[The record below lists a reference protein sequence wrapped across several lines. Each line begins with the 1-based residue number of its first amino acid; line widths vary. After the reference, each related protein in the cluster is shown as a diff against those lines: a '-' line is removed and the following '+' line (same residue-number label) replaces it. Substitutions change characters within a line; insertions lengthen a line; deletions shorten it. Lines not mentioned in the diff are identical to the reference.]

1 MVHDDE
7 ALKCYMSCLFHEMEV
22 VDDDGNVHLEKVQD
36 AFGDNDEMH
45 LILLNMGKRCL
56 YPKGDSLC
64 ERAFW
69 LNKCWK
75 NADPKVRQSYF
86 TPIYLILIILHYIF
100 SIISW
105 CKRNC
110 FFFQNKWNNFQKISL
125 FFLRKIYAN
134 KVCGSNKQ

>member
-36 AFGDNDEMH
+36 AFGDNEEMH

-75 NADPKVRQSYF
+75 NADPKVFITNILCKMFINFFYF
-86 TPIYLILIILHYIF
+86 LQHY
-100 SIISW
+100 
-105 CKRNC
+105 
-110 FFFQNKWNNFQKISL
+110 
-125 FFLRKIYAN
+125 FL
-134 KVCGSNKQ
+134 V